1 MTTHIE
7 QAIFE
12 ALADRLGEHPRA
24 RNYEIADS
32 GEYET
37 KLDGPIDVEMLAEW
51 LVPTVLATRPE
62 PPVTDAECLVA
73 LNAKGHAESKLYES
87 ATDLSYFTAG
97 SIYVMRA
104 ALEAARA
111 TREGKP

>member
-62 PPVTDAECLVA
+62 PPVTDAEVETAARTLWRA
-73 LNAKGHAESKLYES
+73 DDAEIDTSWASNRGFY
-87 ATDLSYFTAG
+87 TDTA
-97 SIYVMRA
+97 RA

-111 TREGKP
+111 TREGKK

>member
-51 LVPTVLATRPE
+51 LVPTVLAARPE
-62 PPVTDAECLVA
+62 PPVTDAECVDIA
-73 LNAKGHAESKLYES
+73 NRAQAE
-87 ATDLSYFTAG
+87 TG
-97 SIYVMRA
+97 RSIWPSTVRA
-104 ALEAARA
+104 VLEAARA

>member
-51 LVPTVLATRPE
+51 LVPTVLAARPE
-62 PPVTDAECLVA
+62 PPVTDAEVLSA
-73 LNAKGHAESKLYES
+73 LNAYEPRFASDNLADYAEDHAG
-87 ATDLSYFTAG
+87 D
-97 SIYVMRA
+97 MRA